1 MHHIL
6 NIYIIDLK
14 NDVINPE
21 NKKMDDQRSFFFTK
35 GIKPSKRNYR
45 ISEDKIF
52 AVKFSISSK
61 DGN

>member
-21 NKKMDDQRSFFFTK
+21 KKKMDDQRSFFLQKESSHLKEIT
-35 GIKPSKRNYR
+35 GLV
-45 ISEDKIF
+45 IF
-52 AVKFSISSK
+52 AVKFPISSK

>member
-1 MHHIL
+1 MSL
-6 NIYIIDLK
+6 TLK
-14 NDVINPE
+14 TKRWMIKE
-21 NKKMDDQRSFFFTK
+21 GFFFTK

-45 ISEDKIF
+45 ISEDMIF

>member
-45 ISEDKIF
+45 ISEDMIF

-61 DGN
+61 DRN